1 MCATMSLITDS
12 EIATLLS
19 KNRSKVLQLVEGA
32 YRLFDQGQAI
42 EVAPS
47 YLRPPHD
54 ARARIIAKPACL
66 YGEQPVAGLKWI
78 ASFPGNVAQGL
89 PRASGVLTLNSMDTG
104 RAIGQLECAAI
115 NAHRTSASAV
125 MALGKLHPRDGKAL
139 SIAIVGTG
147 VIALECAKYLV
158 HDGWAPSTWLL
169 HDLDATRLQAFAQAL
184 QALTPAVPVKAMA
197 ACSDAMLEA
206 DISVFATSAGVPHLG
221 GIRLRA
227 DQTLLHI
234 SLRDLQNDVI
244 EQAANFA
251 DSAELAFTHATS
263 LDLAEQEAGHR
274 HFYSGDIGTVLQG
287 QRPEGKP
294 VIFSPFGM
302 AILDLAVGQWALQT
316 LR

>member
-1 MCATMSLITDS
+1 
-12 EIATLLS
+12 
-19 KNRSKVLQLVEGA
+19 VLQLVEGA

-42 EVAPS
+42 EVEPS

-125 MALGKLHPRDGKAL
+125 MALGKLHPRNGKAL

-197 ACSDAMLEA
+197 ACSDAVLEA

-221 GIRLRA
+221 GIRLKA
-227 DQTLLHI
+227 DQTVLHI

-263 LDLAEQEAGHR
+263 LDLAEQETGHR
-274 HFYSGDIGTVLQG
+274 HFYTGDIGTVLQG